1 LVEVLLCIAEVMEP
15 AASCPPKD
23 TCYRW
28 YPALVGAATSVAV
41 ATVFFVVEVAA
52 AAEVL
57 ALRAHAL
64 LDGDLL

>member
-1 LVEVLLCIAEVMEP
+1 VEAMKP

-28 YPALVGAATSVAV
+28 YPALVGAAASVAV
-41 ATVFFVVEVAA
+41 TTVFLVVAVAA

-57 ALRAHAL
+57 ALRARAL